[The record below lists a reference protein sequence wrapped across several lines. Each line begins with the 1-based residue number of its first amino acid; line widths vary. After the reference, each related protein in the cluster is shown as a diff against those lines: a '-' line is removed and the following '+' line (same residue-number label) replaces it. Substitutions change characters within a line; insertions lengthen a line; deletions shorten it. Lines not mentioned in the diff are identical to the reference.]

1 MAKIG
6 PRQTIKCKA
15 RRASGKEC
23 HNWAMAGQLVCK
35 NHGGNTPQAKAK
47 AQERIVMSLAQDA
60 VKRLN
65 IEPVGDPLTALS
77 LVAGELTALK
87 DFLRDKVEQMGD
99 EIESTDSTAELRGAF
114 TAYQTAL
121 RDVVATLATIAR
133 LKIDDR
139 LVVVEQQKADMIA
152 AAIVATLAELKLDW
166 DMQQRAKVGVV
177 KRLRIAAS
185 A

>member
-1 MAKIG
+1 MGNKQAI
-6 PRQTIKCKA
+6 RCKA

-23 HNWAMAGQLVCK
+23 MNWAMSGQLVCK

-47 AQERIVMSLAQDA
+47 AQERMMLEKAHDA
-60 VKRLN
+60 VKRLD

-87 DFLRDKVEQMGD
+87 DFLRDKVERMGE
-99 EIESTDSTAELRGAF
+99 EIEATDSTAELRGAF

-121 RDVVATLATIAR
+121 RDVVSTLATIAR

-139 LVVVEQQKADMIA
+139 LVVVEQQKADMIS

-166 DMQQRAKVGVV
+166 ETQQRAKVGVV